1 MELRQ
6 LKYFLTIAEEGL
18 ITKAATRLNITQ
30 PPLSQQMIALEKEF
44 GVQFFRRTKKHIF
57 LTEAGEV
64 LKRRSEQILEL
75 VQLTTD
81 EVRETT
87 AGVRGKLTIG
97 IINSSGRL
105 LLPEIVRIFH
115 QQYPHVSFD
124 LRQGDTHHIVEL
136 LDSHLI
142 DVGFIRLPIDL
153 SQFDSVPVPIEKMVM
168 VVHKDLLPPDSET
181 MDLIDLKEYP
191 LLIHRRYESIVTDY
205 FHKKCTEANILCT
218 SDEMIPLLTWSLRG
232 LGIAV
237 VPEFSTHLLSNP
249 NLIVRTLNQPTVT
262 SASALIWR
270 KNELL
275 PAAATNFIDLFQK
288 HLKKKS

>member
-6 LKYFLTIAEEGL
+6 LKYFLIIAEEGL
-18 ITKAATRLNITQ
+18 ITKAAVRLNITQ

-44 GVQFFRRTKKHIF
+44 GVQLFRRTKKHIF

-168 VVHKDLLPPDSET
+168 VVHKDLLPLDNET

-191 LLIHRRYESIVTDY
+191 LLIHRRYEAIVTDY
-205 FHKKCTEANILCT
+205 FHKKGTEANILCT

-288 HLKKKS
+288 HLEEKS